1 MPRKK
6 RFRSESLQFAFD
18 RYVSNDAVRV
28 ASYEEE
34 LANAEVARK
43 IFDLRAKA
51 GLTQRQ
57 LAKLVGITASAI
69 AQIEDADYQGQSLT
83 MLRRIAAALNQRIEV
98 RFVPVKRTAKMA

>member
-1 MPRKK
+1 MPRKQT
-6 RFRSESLQFAFD
+6 FGSEALQFAFD
-18 RYVSNDAVRV
+18 RYVSDDPARV

-34 LANAEVARK
+34 LSNAEVARK

-57 LAKLVGITASAI
+57 LAKLVGTTASAI

>member
-1 MPRKK
+1 MPRTK
-6 RFRSESLQFAFD
+6 RFISESLQFAFA
-18 RYVSNDAVRV
+18 RYVSDDLERM
-28 ASYEEE
+28 ASYEEQ

-57 LAKLVGITASAI
+57 LAKLVGTTASAI